1 MVNGLS
7 VAVLI
12 AGAAAW
18 AAAPSLLGLPDA
30 FALWLGVGSAAA
42 LQAASLLRIR
52 RRMRLN
58 LRSTSTSVH
67 RVSHEFDPVVALH
80 LHRSQLA
87 VQASATPVGTGMPP
101 YVRGEIDG
109 RVDRALDEHRFVLI
123 VGNALSGKSRVAFEA
138 IRRNFPRAEIW
149 VPSGPSGLRV
159 LLECDP
165 PLSLGWRPV
174 VVWLDEL
181 DYYLTP
187 RDRTD
192 IEDEGL
198 VTEALIAR
206 HLVRQPWWRAWRLPH
221 LLFVATM
228 SNREHDTLYD
238 RLFQQANRS
247 QRRVAD
253 IVALAQPVELAD
265 GADAGWDMAE
275 AERVYPGLDL
285 GDGIGRTFAEAEAM
299 LYAYRSGADEI
310 GRGLVR
316 SAVDWRRIGL
326 DWPSRTR
333 LHELLATAQPGR
345 IVAGEEF
352 ERGLLW
358 ANQEIAGGRRL
369 LSERPSG
376 ERGGVAT
383 FVADPLLVD
392 ADEGYGSNAKA
403 RPVPEG
409 VWELALGCLD
419 APELFAVAEEASERD
434 KVVAERILLRLAD
447 SDLVPNSDELTRSV
461 AQLMLGWLY
470 LDLKG
475 RENEATERFIAAS
488 RSPDADTRVY
498 AHVALGQMLG
508 REPQADAEFTA
519 AISIEGASPDT
530 IAAAWYERGNWRNAT
545 GRTPEAEVD
554 FSTAIASGKLDREGL
569 AWAFLKRSYI
579 YEESGRPNAQQGDLE
594 AAIELHADPNL
605 DAMAYFALGASR
617 HEPEHALEDFTAA
630 LACDSSPDSQG
641 AAYCIRGETLA
652 ALERFDEAEA
662 DYAAA
667 VALDGASP
675 DSAATW
681 RLDRIVTLGGRDIAR
696 DRADCDWV
704 IANAGVSREILGR
717 GYLARAKLEDDRLLR
732 RDGWSKD
739 RVQQIG
745 ADLGKAIELGDVRDG
760 AEARYLR
767 GGLLSDGYGT
777 PEAALEDLTIAIET
791 QGADPHTVCS
801 SYVHRALM
809 HRSEGRYEEAERD
822 FALGISTPE
831 ATPRSV
837 AVGLVDRGLMRWEL
851 GRKDLAEED
860 FRAAIH
866 VKEGGDPSA
875 GALRYLGDL
884 LRAAGRFEEERA
896 LFHEAVAS
904 GRPELEAVALPHL
917 EAEERRRK
925 WRAER
930 RDQR

>member
-12 AGAAAW
+12 VGAAAW
-18 AAAPSLLGLPDA
+18 AAAPSLLGLPDV
-30 FALWLGVGSAAA
+30 FALWLGVGSAVA

-52 RRMRLN
+52 RRKRFN

-67 RVSHEFDPVVALH
+67 RISREFDPVVALH

-87 VQASATPVGTGMPP
+87 VRASAAPVGTGIPP

-149 VPSGPSGLRV
+149 VPSGPSGLRA
-159 LLECDP
+159 LLERDP

-221 LLFVATM
+221 LLFVATV
-228 SNREHDTLYD
+228 SNREHDALYD

-265 GADAGWDMAE
+265 GADAGWNMAE
-275 AERVYPGLDL
+275 AERLYPGLDL

-299 LYAYRSGADEI
+299 LYAYRSGTDEI

-326 DWPSRTR
+326 DWPSRAR
-333 LHELLATAQPGR
+333 LQELLAIAEPGR
-345 IVAGEEF
+345 IVVGEEF
-352 ERGLLW
+352 ERSLLW
-358 ANQEIAGGRRL
+358 ANQEIAGGRRM
-369 LSERPSG
+369 LSERPGG
-376 ERGGVAT
+376 ERGGDVT
-383 FVADPLLVD
+383 FVADPFLVD

-409 VWELALGCLD
+409 VWEMALGCLD

-434 KVVAERILLRLAD
+434 KAVAERILLRLAD
-447 SDLVPNSDELTRSV
+447 SDLIPGSDELTKSV

-470 LDLKG
+470 RDKDG
-475 RENEATERFIAAS
+475 CEDKAKEGFTAATE
-488 RSPDADTRVY
+488 SPDADTRLY
-498 AHVALGQMLG
+498 AHAALGQLLG
-508 REPQADAEFTA
+508 RDPRADAEFTA
-519 AISIEGASPDT
+519 AISVEGASPDA
-530 IAAAWYERGNWRNAT
+530 IAAAWYERGNWRNGV
-545 GRTPEAEVD
+545 GREPEAEVD
-554 FSTAIASGKLDREGL
+554 LSAAIASGKLDPKTL
-569 AWAFLKRSYI
+569 AWALLKRSNI
-579 YEESGRPNAQQGDLE
+579 YEEWGRADAQRADLD
-594 AAIELHADPNL
+594 AAIELHADPDL
-605 DAMAYFALGASR
+605 DAMAHFALGASR
-617 HEPEHALEDFTAA
+617 DEPEYALDDFTAA
-630 LACDSSPDSQG
+630 LACDSSPDRHG
-641 AAYCIRGETLA
+641 AAFCIRGETLA

-667 VALDGASP
+667 IALDGASP

-681 RLDRIVTLGGRDIAR
+681 RLDRIASLGGRDISR
-696 DRADCDWV
+696 DRADCDSV
-704 IANAGVSREILGR
+704 ITNLGVSREILGR
-717 GYLARAKLEDDRLLR
+717 GYLARAKLEDERLLR
-732 RDGWSKD
+732 GNGWSRD
-739 RVQQIG
+739 RVQRIG
-745 ADLGKAIELGDVRDG
+745 ADLGKAIELGDGRDG

-777 PEAALEDLTIAIET
+777 PETALEDLTIAIET

-801 SYVHRALM
+801 SYVHRALV
-809 HRSEGRYEEAERD
+809 HGGEGRYEEAERD
-822 FALGISTPE
+822 FALGILTPE

-837 AVGLVDRGLMRWEL
+837 AVGLVDRGLMRWER

-860 FRAAIH
+860 FRAAVQ

-884 LRAAGRFEEERA
+884 LRAAGRIEEERA
-896 LFHEAVAS
+896 LFREAVAS
-904 GRPELEAVALPHL
+904 RRPELEAVALPHL
-917 EAEERRRK
+917 EAENRRQTRRAERRRK
-925 WRAER
+925 R
-930 RDQR
+930 